1 MDNITSHWRY
11 HPYYVEPGEDSM
23 NANANAACPLPFLTS
38 LKTNVDTITRMLG
51 NSADIQQ
58 RSFTI
63 RFGTATIPGS
73 CLSIDGLADSASV
86 QTVLKSLLYSN
97 DDKMASFLL
106 SSELLPTIREQVLI
120 HHEVTEMS
128 DLESA
133 LSGLLSGDTL
143 LLFDGIATALLVPTK
158 GWSQRA
164 VGEPSTENV
173 VRGPR
178 DGFTENI
185 RVNTASVR
193 RRIKHP
199 AFRLISLEVGVRTN
213 TVVEIGY
220 IEGIVKEGLV
230 DEVVQRIQK
239 IDIDGVLESG
249 YIEELINDSPY
260 SPFSTIQN
268 TERPDKVAAALL
280 EGRVAIFVDNTPF
293 VLTAP
298 AYFWEFLQASDD
310 YYNRFWAGS
319 FYRFVRYI
327 AFIISL
333 VLPSMYVMLLTFH
346 QEMIP
351 TQLILTIASG
361 REVVPFPVL
370 LEALIMEIAFELMR
384 EAGLRMPKP
393 IGQAVSIVGSLIIG
407 QAAVQAGL
415 VSPSM
420 VIIVAVTGIASFV
433 IPNYGA
439 SFAIRVLRFPLL
451 IASGAFGLLGF
462 ATVFFMIV
470 IHALSIRSF
479 GESYFAPMTPFKAM
493 DQKDIIFR
501 LPWWSLKH
509 RPEMAQDS
517 RREGD
522 SYPHPPR
529 KGQGD
534 E

>member
-1 MDNITSHWRY
+1 MRDATESRPLVL
-11 HPYYVEPGEDSM
+11 HPDLER
-23 NANANAACPLPFLTS
+23 NT
-38 LKTNVDTITRMLG
+38 DTICRLLG
-51 NSADIQQ
+51 NSADVQQ
-58 RSFTI
+58 RSFAI
-63 RFGTATIPGS
+63 SIGAATVSGA
-73 CLSIDGLADSASV
+73 CLYIDGLADSQFV
-86 QTVLKSLLYSN
+86 QTMLHALLRA
-97 DDKMASFLL
+97 DDEKMAEHADPSGLL
-106 SSELLPTIREQVLI
+106 SYIREQVLI
-120 HHEVTEMS
+120 NHAIKEVSE
-128 DLESA
+128 LESA
-133 LSGLLSGDTL
+133 LDGILTGDTL
-143 LLFDGIATALLVPTK
+143 LLFERVGKALLVSTK
-158 GWSQRA
+158 GWNQRT

-185 RVNTASVR
+185 RTNTASVR

-199 AFRLISLEVGVRTN
+199 KFRLISLEVGDKTN
-213 TVVEIGY
+213 TIVEIGY

-230 DEVVQRIQK
+230 DEVLRRIRK
-239 IDIDGVLESG
+239 IRIDGVLESG

-298 AYFWEFLQASDD
+298 VYFWEFLQASDD
-310 YYNRFWAGS
+310 YYNRFWAGT
-319 FYRFVRYI
+319 FYRSVRYV

-420 VIIVAVTGIASFV
+420 VIIVAVTGISSFV

-439 SFAIRVLRFPLL
+439 SFAIRILRFPLL

-479 GESYFAPMTPFKAM
+479 GESYFAPVTPFKAE
-493 DQKDIIFR
+493 DQKDVLFR
-501 LPWWSLKH
+501 LPWWSMKT
-509 RPEMAQDS
+509 RPEMAQDP
-517 RREGD
+517 RREKSG
-522 SYPHPPR
+522 YPHPPR
-529 KGQGD
+529 KG
-534 E
+534 ES